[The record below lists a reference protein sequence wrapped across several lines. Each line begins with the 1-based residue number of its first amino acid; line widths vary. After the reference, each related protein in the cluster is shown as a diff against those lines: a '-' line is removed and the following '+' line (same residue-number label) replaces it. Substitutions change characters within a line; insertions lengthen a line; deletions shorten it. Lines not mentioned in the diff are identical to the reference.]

1 MCATGAHRRALGRQ
15 FWHLADRIQSQAKK
29 GVRCADAIK
38 YFTCALSSAARVQ
51 LVKCILYSPPCPS
64 LTVVLGGKPFFF
76 RGYILESVYIIN
88 LSLQRSVQAKIAT
101 VYGLRYRK
109 K

>member
-29 GVRCADAIK
+29 GVRCADVIK

-51 LVKCILYSPPCPS
+51 LVKCILYSPPFPS

-76 RGYILESVYIIN
+76 RGYILESVYIKI
-88 LSLQRSVQAKIAT
+88 SHFSVQAKIAT